1 MAEKGGFLMVGAII
15 GDIVGSVYEWDNLKS
30 KNFPFLTPRCFFT
43 DDSIM
48 TIAIAVALLKSRK
61 DPELLQSILVPL
73 MQNIGRP
80 YPKSGYGGH
89 FYEWMYSDNPK
100 PYHSFGNGAGMRV
113 SAVGR
118 VASSIEEVK
127 LLSKLVT
134 EVTHN
139 HPHGILAAESIAM
152 CTFLAYQGQSKDDI
166 KDYVKTHYY
175 PLGFTLD
182 GIRDT
187 YTYDVTAPGSTPEAI
202 VAFLESTDYEDA
214 IRNAISIGGDSDTI
228 AAMTGAIAEAYY
240 GIPKSIKSKG
250 LKYLTPT
257 LYRYVMEFESKYP
270 GKIVK

>member
-1 MAEKGGFLMVGAII
+1 MAENGGFLMVGAII

-30 KNFPFLTPRCFFT
+30 KDFFFLTPKCFFT

-61 DPELLQSILVPL
+61 DPELLKTMIVPL
-73 MQNIGRP
+73 MQQIGRP
-80 YPKSGYGGH
+80 YPRSGYGGH
-89 FYEWMYSDNPK
+89 FYEWMYHDDPK
-100 PYHSFGNGAGMRV
+100 PYNSLGNGAGMRV

-139 HPHGILAAESIAM
+139 HPEGLRAAEAIAM
-152 CTFLAYQGQSKDDI
+152 CTFLAYQGKSKEDI
-166 KDYVKTHYY
+166 RTYVQDHYY
-175 PLGFTLD
+175 PLEFTLD
-182 GIRDT
+182 EIRPF

-257 LYRYVMEFESKYP
+257 LYRYVVEFESKYP